1 MQGRL
6 VFLLEEPSM
15 KHLLAGLLPRLVPGW
30 VEGEHFL
37 CVPHE
42 GKSDLDRSVPR
53 KLAAWQVPGDR
64 FVVLRDNDAA
74 ACEEV
79 KARLVKLCA
88 DSGRPN
94 TLVRLACQE
103 LEAWYLG
110 DLEALATAYDE
121 PKLRGPAMRQ
131 RFVDPDTWQK
141 PSVEVQRVLP
151 QFQKGQGAR
160 RMGVALRGPAESR
173 SRSFQVFVA
182 GVRRVALEMGWQL
195 RCGPDLASDG
205 DASEREND
213 RPS

>member
-15 KHLLAGLLPRLVPGW
+15 KHLLAGLLPRLMPGW

-79 KARLVKLCA
+79 KARLVKLCT
-88 DSGRPN
+88 DSGRPD

-110 DLEALATAYDE
+110 DLEALAAAYDE
-121 PKLRGPAMRQ
+121 PKLCGPAMRK
-131 RFVDPDTWQK
+131 RFVDPDAWQK

-160 RMGVALRGPAESR
+160 RMGIALRDAHESR

-182 GVRRVALEMGWQL
+182 GVRRLALEMGWQ
-195 RCGPDLASDG
+195 PA
-205 DASEREND
+205 
-213 RPS
+213 

>member
-15 KHLLAGLLPRLVPGW
+15 KHLLAGLLPRLMPGW

-53 KLAAWQVPGDR
+53 KLTAWQVPGDR
-64 FVVLRDNDAA
+64 FCVLRDNDAA

-88 DSGRPN
+88 DSGRPD

-110 DLEALATAYDE
+110 DLEALAEAFKE
-121 PKLRGPAMRQ
+121 PRLCGPAMRK
-131 RFVDPDTWQK
+131 RFVDPDAWQK

-160 RMGVALRGPAESR
+160 RMGVALRGADESR
-173 SRSFQVFVA
+173 SRSFQVFVV
-182 GVRRVALEMGWQL
+182 GVRRLALEMGWQ
-195 RCGPDLASDG
+195 PA
-205 DASEREND
+205 
-213 RPS
+213 

>member
-1 MQGRL
+1 MHGRL

-15 KHLLAGLLPRLVPGW
+15 KHMLSGLLPRLLPGW

-53 KLAAWQVPGDR
+53 KLAAWRVPGDR

-74 ACEEV
+74 ACVEV
-79 KARLVKLCA
+79 KARLVKMCA
-88 DSGRPN
+88 DSGRSD

-110 DLEALATAYDE
+110 DLEALAAAYEE
-121 PKLRGPAMRQ
+121 PKLCAPAMRK
-131 RFVDPDTWQK
+131 RFVDPDALEK
-141 PSVEVQRVLP
+141 PAVEVQRVLP
-151 QFQKGQGAR
+151 AFQKGQGAR
-160 RMGVALRGPAESR
+160 RMGLALRGADESR

-182 GVRRVALEMGWQL
+182 GVRRLAVEMGW
-195 RCGPDLASDG
+195 
-205 DASEREND
+205 
-213 RPS
+213 RPA

>member
-1 MQGRL
+1 MRGRL

-88 DSGRPN
+88 DSGRPD

-103 LEAWYLG
+103 LEAWYLV
-110 DLEALATAYDE
+110 DLDALAAAYVE
-121 PKLRGPAMRQ
+121 PKLCGPAMRK
-131 RFVDPDTWQK
+131 RFVDPDAWQK
-141 PSVEVQRVLP
+141 PSAEVQRVLP
-151 QFQKGQGAR
+151 AFHKGQGAR
-160 RMGVALRGPAESR
+160 RMGVALRGAEKNR

-182 GVRRVALEMGWQL
+182 GVRRLALEMGWQ
-195 RCGPDLASDG
+195 PA
-205 DASEREND
+205 
-213 RPS
+213 

>member
-15 KHLLAGLLPRLVPGW
+15 KHLLEGLLPRLMPGW
-30 VEGEHFL
+30 VKDEHFL

-53 KLAAWQVPGDR
+53 KLGAWGVPGDR

-74 ACEEV
+74 ACVEV

-88 DSGRPN
+88 ASGRPD

-110 DLEALATAYDE
+110 DLEALAAAYED
-121 PKLRGPAMRQ
+121 PKLCAPALRK
-131 RFVDPDTWQK
+131 RFVDPDAWEK
-141 PSVEVQRVLP
+141 PSLQVQRLLP
-151 QFQKGQGAR
+151 AFQKGQGAR
-160 RMGVALRGPAESR
+160 LMGAALRDADANK

-182 GVRRVALEMGWQL
+182 GVQRLALEMGWK
-195 RCGPDLASDG
+195 PA
-205 DASEREND
+205 
-213 RPS
+213 